1 MNLTF
6 NPKYFVA
13 FLVLFIIEALIAYY
27 LKSGFIR
34 HTFGDFLIVILMYCF
49 LKSFLIIAPKKVALV
64 VLVIS
69 FAIEILQYFNL
80 NHFLG
85 LQDSHLA
92 KLILGSTFQWS
103 DLLAYC
109 LGVLFVLILE
119 SLSTKTS
126 KS

>member
-6 NPKYFVA
+6 NLKYFMA
-13 FLVLFIIEALIAYY
+13 FLVLFITEALIAYF

-49 LKSFLIIAPKKVALV
+49 FKSFLIITPKKAALL

-69 FAIEILQYFNL
+69 FAIETLQYFNQ

>member
-1 MNLTF
+1 MKLTF
-6 NPKYFVA
+6 NLKYFMA
-13 FLVLFIIEALIAYY
+13 FLVLFITEALIAYF

-49 LKSFLIIAPKKVALV
+49 LKSFLIIAPKKAAFL

-69 FAIEILQYFNL
+69 FTIEILQYFNL